1 MFYWSRKNLFKNGV
15 HLDLTKERFTL
26 YQKARDLVKSKKFV
40 NYLYVDVKCQL
51 KIKFKN
57 SQQSCFSCISELL
70 DLTDQECN
78 HGVLDMELKELI
90 CIKFCK
96 TRSCLY
102 RCFFF

>member
-1 MFYWSRKNLFKNGV
+1 MLRFTTFRHRTMFYWSRKNLFKNGV

-57 SQQSCFSCISELL
+57 SQPSCFSCISELL

-78 HGVLDMELKELI
+78 HGVLGYGAEG
-90 CIKFCK
+90 
-96 TRSCLY
+96 TNLY
-102 RCFFF
+102 KIL